1 VTRSGAWA
9 TLCVGPMLVTSACG
23 LSRSGEGP
31 VEPLGVGAD
40 SGIDDGSGA
49 GGEESAGDDG
59 GNQGFGFAGADA
71 DAGDSGRSLD
81 SGDAARAR
89 DSTSD
94 GPELSDSGSCD
105 FNGTWAS
112 RLTMGVS
119 WVPQGLMGVILAP
132 GSGQIRQWIK
142 GVRVQTGN
150 TAIDTTVVCGIALP
164 DFTGTSIAGGET
176 YGVSFPDSLFDN
188 GLLPTFTVNA
198 TVSGF
203 APGATYTTTP
213 TAALVGMTMA
223 SPTTTA
229 WPATVT
235 TAVDSDKDGYPGVTI
250 EVDQGGNYSDVPVDF
265 VKSGRADH
273 LFVVIRQVTVVTG
286 TVLNCDHMSGSVTI
300 PRIPNTSAGK
310 YAIDSHVVG
319 CQLTGGTGTCNST
332 QTSFIDGTQP
342 VFTPS
347 GAGSFVGVRMPSGAT
362 CADVRA
368 QLP

>member
-1 VTRSGAWA
+1 VTRGGACA
-9 TLCVGPMLVTSACG
+9 SFCVGAALAASACG

-31 VEPLGVGAD
+31 PEAFGSD
-40 SGIDDGSGA
+40 SNAGDDGVVGD
-49 GGEESAGDDG
+49 EPSAGDDTG
-59 GNQGFGFAGADA
+59 SPGFGFP
-71 DAGDSGRSLD
+71 GDSGRLL
-81 SGDAARAR
+81 DAADSRAR
-89 DSTSD
+89 DSAFD
-94 GPELSDSGSCD
+94 GPGLSDSGSCD

-112 RLTMGVS
+112 RLVMGVS

-150 TAIDTTVVCGIALP
+150 TATDTTVVCGIALP
-164 DFTGTSIAGGET
+164 DFTGTSIAGAET
-176 YGVSFPDSLFDN
+176 YGVNFPDSLFDT
-188 GLLPTFTVNA
+188 GSLPTFTVNA

-213 TAALVGMTMA
+213 SAALLGLTMTNPA
-223 SPTTTA
+223 TTA
-229 WPATVT
+229 WPATI
-235 TAVDSDKDGYPGVTI
+235 TAGPDSPGVT
-250 EVDQGGNYSDVPVDF
+250 VDVNQGGSYSDVPTDVF
-265 VKSGRADH
+265 KMQRADQ
-273 LFVVIRQVTVVTG
+273 LLVVIRQVTVVTG

-319 CQLTGGTGTCNST
+319 CRLTGGAGTCNST
-332 QTSFIDGTQP
+332 QTSFLDGTQP

-347 GAGSFVGVRMPSGAT
+347 GAGSFVAVRMPSGAT
-362 CADVRA
+362 CADVRT